1 MKRIEI
7 LSAALAAGLAMAAVP
22 ASAADPASDSAVAIM
37 AKVDQVARD
46 AFNSSI
52 LRIKLSTC
60 QYTVSNNSM
69 RCVATPRVSLVESVR
84 KDFGAD
90 LRDSRSVAVVIEPA
104 GDKGISMLT
113 HQYDATEKE
122 NDTWLYLPAMGKIKR
137 IVSSSNEGGS
147 FFGSEFAIE
156 DLETRKLGD
165 YTYKILERTVTNGC
179 NAVVVESVPTA
190 DRSRKTQ
197 YGKVVSWVDAERY
210 IVLKED
216 LYDHNGKLTKQQTM
230 RNVERIDNVWLPRKT
245 TMNNLASGRVTN
257 IDMMS
262 VAFGVKISDEFLT
275 QRSLMDFAFR
285 EKNLE
290 QLRTSLK

>member
-1 MKRIEI
+1 MKGIGI
-7 LSAALAAGLAMAAVP
+7 LGAALAAGLSLTAVP
-22 ASAADPASDSAVAIM
+22 ATAADSALAIM

-46 AFNSSI
+46 AFSSAV
-52 LRIKLSTC
+52 LRMKLSTC

-69 RCVATPRVSLVESVR
+69 RCVAVPRVSVVESVR
-84 KDFGAD
+84 KDFGPG

-122 NDTWLYLPAMGKIKR
+122 NDTWLYLPAMAKIKR

-156 DLETRKLGD
+156 DLESRKLGD
-165 YTYKILERTVTNGC
+165 YTYKILERAVSNGRK
-179 NAVVVESVPTA
+179 AVVVESVPTA
-190 DRSRKTQ
+190 KRSRKTR
-197 YGKVVSWVDAERY
+197 YGKVVSWVDEERH

-216 LYDHNGKLTKQQTM
+216 LYDRNGKLTKQQTM
-230 RNVERIDNVWLPRKT
+230 RNVELIDNVWLPRKT
-245 TMNNLASGRVTN
+245 TMNNLASGRVSN
-257 IDMMS
+257 IDMLS

>member
-1 MKRIEI
+1 MIRDCF
-7 LSAALAAGLAMAAVP
+7 LPAALAASLCLGAVP
-22 ASAADPASDSAVAIM
+22 AAAQSSAVEIM
-37 AKVDQVARD
+37 AKVDQVARE

-52 LRIKLSTC
+52 MKIKLATC
-60 QYTVSNNSM
+60 QYTVANKSM
-69 RCVATPRVSLVESVR
+69 RCLDAPRVSIVENVR

-122 NDTWLYLPAMGKIKR
+122 NDTWLYLPAMGKVKR
-137 IVSSSNEGGS
+137 IVSSGNESGS

-156 DLETRKLGD
+156 DMESRKLGD
-165 YTYKILERTVTNGC
+165 YTYKILDRTTYNERR
-179 NAVVVESVPTA
+179 AVIVESVPTA
-190 DRSRKTQ
+190 KRANQTQ
-197 YGKVVSWVDAERY
+197 YGKVVTWVDEERY

-216 LYDHNGKLTKQQTM
+216 LYDRNGKLAKQQIM
-230 RNVERIDNVWLPRKT
+230 RNIELIDGVWLSRKT
-245 TMNNLASGRVTN
+245 TMNNLASRRVTT
-257 IDMMS
+257 IDMLS
-262 VAFGVKISDEFLT
+262 VAFGVKVSDEFLT

-290 QLRTSLK
+290 QLRTDLK